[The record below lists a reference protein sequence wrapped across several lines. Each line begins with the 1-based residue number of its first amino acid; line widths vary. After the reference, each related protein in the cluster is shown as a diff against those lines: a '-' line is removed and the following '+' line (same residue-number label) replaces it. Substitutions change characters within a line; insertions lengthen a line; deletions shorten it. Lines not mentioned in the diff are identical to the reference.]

1 MRGLQTTDI
10 FKALSIINNAGIKNE
25 IENMSIRVSNGEKL
39 DVRKVGVEF
48 IFNVLGN
55 CPKVEQQLYEFIG
68 GLLEIDSKEIATMEP
83 LRLIEKIKEL
93 ESVIPVEEWKSFFRS
108 LSALITK

>member
-1 MRGLQTTDI
+1 MRGLQTEDI
-10 FKALSIINNAGIKNE
+10 FKALSIINDAGIKNE
-25 IENMSIRVSNGEKL
+25 IETMALRISNGEKL
-39 DVRKVGVEF
+39 DVKRVGVEF

-55 CPKVEQQLYEFIG
+55 CPRVKKQLYEFIG

-83 LRLIEKIKEL
+83 LSLIEKIKEL
-93 ESVIPVEEWKSFFRS
+93 ESVIPVEEWKRFFRS